1 MSMLKTDHVTQRFGG
16 LIAVNDVSFSI
27 EEHEIVSLIGP
38 NGAGKTTLFNVI
50 AGTYVP
56 ASGHVSFCEEDIT
69 TLSTASVA
77 DKGIVRTFQITSL
90 FPGITVLESLVIA
103 RHKMLRA
110 NLWQVLLNT
119 PYVRREEKENRE
131 KCLEILKL
139 LGLEAQKDKISGTL
153 PYGEQRL
160 LEIGIALAAEPKL
173 LLLDEP
179 AAGLNETETRELMVL
194 IKRLRDSGIT
204 IFLVEHDMCLV
215 MGISDRIIVLAN
227 GTKIA
232 EGLPEE
238 IRANPEVIRAYL
250 GNDASDACVPCR
262 AAEREEQHAQ
272 S

>member
-1 MSMLKTDHVTQRFGG
+1 MIMLESNHLIQRFGG

-27 EEHEIVSLIGP
+27 GEHEIVSLIGP

-56 ASGHVSFCEEDIT
+56 ASGRVEFCGEDIT
-69 TLSTASVA
+69 GLSAAAVA
-77 DKGIVRTFQITSL
+77 NRGIVRTFQITSL

-103 RHKMLRA
+103 RHRMLRSS
-110 NLWQVLLNT
+110 LFQVLLNT
-119 PYVRREEKENRE
+119 PSVRHEEKENRE
-131 KCLEILKL
+131 RCMEILQL
-139 LGLEAQKDKISGTL
+139 LGLEKKRDKLSGNL

-160 LEIGIALAAEPKL
+160 LEIGIALAAEPQL

-194 IKRLRDSGIT
+194 IKRLRDDGIT
-204 IFLVEHDMCLV
+204 VFLVEHDMSLV

-227 GTKIA
+227 GIKIA
-232 EGLPEE
+232 EGLPAA

-250 GNDASDACVPCR
+250 GNDLLVPCAQEEGGGSDA
-262 AAEREEQHAQ
+262 
-272 S
+272 